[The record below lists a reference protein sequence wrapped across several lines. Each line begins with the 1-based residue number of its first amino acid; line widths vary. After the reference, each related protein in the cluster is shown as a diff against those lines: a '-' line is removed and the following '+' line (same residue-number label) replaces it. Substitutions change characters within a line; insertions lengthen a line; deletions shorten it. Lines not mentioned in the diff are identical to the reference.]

1 MYISHS
7 VTPRARV
14 SRDQTAVVQT
24 RQGVISRSSRLGV
37 RHGANTATV
46 LKVACS
52 RLQDSH
58 EQRSWKLF
66 KKKKHVEA
74 GELRRKE
81 VVEVSPFSDTHPP
94 PARSQVS
101 YFCLPCFCDIPT
113 ISESLA
119 QASKRSHVT
128 ETLYAFWS
136 EETWQWQ
143 WWDTVLGCLQ
153 LTDTHHFGHNEV
165 GYMQS
170 TESKGSVS

>member
-24 RQGVISRSSRLGV
+24 RQGVIPRSSRLGV

-52 RLQDSH
+52 RLQHSH
-58 EQRSWKLF
+58 EQRSWKLV
-66 KKKKHVEA
+66 KKKHMWKLGSW
-74 GELRRKE
+74 GERRWWKSLLFPTP
-81 VVEVSPFSDTHPP
+81 SPPPP

-153 LTDTHHFGHNEV
+153 LTDTRHFGHN
-165 GYMQS
+165 
-170 TESKGSVS
+170 

>member
-24 RQGVISRSSRLGV
+24 RQGVIPRSSRLGV

-52 RLQDSH
+52 RLQHSH
-58 EQRSWKLF
+58 EQRSWKLVTKNTCGSWGAEEKGGGGSLSF
-66 KKKKHVEA
+66 FRHHY
-74 GELRRKE
+74 
-81 VVEVSPFSDTHPP
+81 PHPP

-153 LTDTHHFGHNEV
+153 LTDTHHFGHN
-165 GYMQS
+165 
-170 TESKGSVS
+170 